1 MRWWDPKTLATPH
14 RWLMVCMVNCKDW
27 TWRMVKIV
35 EKWDFSSSPSPFLQA
50 GGECSVQVQSD
61 VQWSVDGF
69 FFFFLN
75 FFTSFFPLNS
85 TKCRSSKEVLYWDHP
100 QLFFLACP
108 HIQIKISQFIW
119 RSQIFLHLNQL
130 SQKSRR
136 NFCLKVFRNVLR
148 WWTQKTSNKSWWD
161 WEFYS
166 WFS

>member
-1 MRWWDPKTLATPH
+1 MGFFLLPLP
-14 RWLMVCMVNCKDW
+14 L
-27 TWRMVKIV
+27 
-35 EKWDFSSSPSPFLQA
+35 SPSRRRVQCA
-50 GGECSVQVQSD
+50 GSKWCTVVSG
-61 VQWSVDGF
+61 WI

-75 FFTSFFPLNS
+75 FFTSFFPLSS